1 MAEKMKSS
9 WRGLVALLVIVAV
22 GVGSLVIG
30 KFASD
35 AEFVPKLALD
45 LEGGTQVILTP
56 KAIEGEDARR
66 VTADDMTQ
74 AINIIRQRVDA
85 SGVAEAEI
93 TTLGSDNIVVSIPGK
108 PDPATLDLIR
118 TSAVMRFRPVLQ
130 VGAPAAISAA
140 DLVQSG
146 ADSQSG
152 EGAQSA
158 PELTS
163 EEIAMGLADPMG
175 TGELADEPETEPADN
190 SDLAWITPKVY
201 HDFLLKDCTA
211 ESERVG
217 GAADD
222 PKKPVVACDVDG
234 ASKYILGP
242 VDVEGTRL
250 ANATAGMGYNS
261 AGQPTGQWVVNLE
274 LDAEG
279 TKEFA
284 EASKRLVSYQ
294 QEDPNRNRFAAVLDG
309 NVITAPS
316 MNVEINNGKAEIS
329 GNFTAESAATLAKQL
344 SFGSLPLNF
353 EVQSEQ
359 EISATLGANHLEKG
373 IMAGV
378 IGLILVVAWLIYQYR
393 GLSLVA
399 TGSLLVAAV
408 LTYLAITIL
417 SWSIGYRL
425 SLPGV
430 VGLIV
435 AVGITADSFIVYFE
449 RVRDQVRDGVPLD
462 QAVEKGWKKARRTV
476 LISDGV
482 NFVAAGVLY
491 VLAVGGVQGF
501 AFTLGLTTIVDVVVI
516 FLFTH
521 PMMNVLMRTRFFG
534 EGHKWSGLDP
544 EHLGAATGIAY
555 VGRGRTTYRTP
566 KGQPTDTESKT
577 LAERKREAAAG
588 ASKSEG
594 DAK

>member
-1 MAEKMKSS
+1 MAKKTKGS
-9 WRGLVALLVIVAV
+9 WRALVALLVIVIV
-22 GVGSLVIG
+22 GAGALVIG
-30 KFASD
+30 KFTSD

-56 KAIEGEDARR
+56 KTIDGEESRR
-66 VTADDMTQ
+66 VTQDDMNQ
-74 AINIIRQRVDA
+74 AIDIIRQRVDA

-93 TTLGSDNIVVSIPGK
+93 TTLGADNIVVGIPGK

-130 VGAPAAISAA
+130 VGNPSAISAQ
-140 DLVQSG
+140 DL
-146 ADSQSG
+146 AQSG
-152 EGAQSA
+152 EEAQSA
-158 PELTS
+158 PDMS
-163 EEIAMGLADPMG
+163 PEEIAMAVADPTGM
-175 TGELADEPETEPADN
+175 GELADEPATEPTDN
-190 SDLAWITPKVY
+190 SDLAWVTPKVY
-201 HDFLLKDCTA
+201 HDFLLKDCTV
-211 ESERVG
+211 ESERAG
-217 GAADD
+217 GATDD
-222 PKKPVVACDVDG
+222 PKKPIVSCDADG
-234 ASKYILGP
+234 TAKYILGP

-250 ANATAGMGYNS
+250 SNATAGMGYNS

-284 EASKRLVSYQ
+284 DSSRRLVGFQ
-294 QEDPNRNRFAAVLDG
+294 EEDPTRNRFAAVLDG

-316 MNVEINNGKAEIS
+316 MNVEITNGKAEIT
-329 GNFTAESAATLAKQL
+329 GNFTADSAATLAKQL

-373 IMAGV
+373 IMAGI
-378 IGLILVVAWLIYQYR
+378 IGLILVVAWMIYQYR
-393 GLSLVA
+393 GLALVSAGSLVMA
-399 TGSLLVAAV
+399 GL

-417 SWSIGYRL
+417 SWTMGYRL

-449 RVRDQVRDGVPLD
+449 RIRDQVRDGSPLD
-462 QAVEKGWKKARRTV
+462 QAVELGWKKARRTV

-482 NFVAAGVLY
+482 NLVAAVVLY

-501 AFTLGLTTIVDVVVI
+501 AFTLGLTTVVDVVVI

-521 PMMNVLMRTRFFG
+521 PMMGLLMRTRFFG
-534 EGHKWSGLDP
+534 EGHSWSGLDP
-544 EHLGAATGIAY
+544 EHLGATSGVAY
-555 VGRGRTTYRTP
+555 VGRGRTVYRDPASTAGNT
-566 KGQPTDTESKT
+566 KS
-577 LAERKREAAAG
+577 LAERKREAALAE
-588 ASKSEG
+588 SSVEG